1 MVSRKHPS
9 ISGLHTGASEGAKT
23 AHGKTLLCAWPGFGA
38 SASVPFTQEG
48 EAGSW
53 R

>member
-9 ISGLHTGASEGAKT
+9 TSGLHTGASEGAKT
-23 AHGKTLLCAWPGFGA
+23 GQGTPLLCARLGVGA
-38 SASVPFTQEG
+38 SASVPFAQEG